1 MSIKEKI
8 TSLLFS
14 PKPKKTAEGEEEL
27 PQTWAEE
34 TAEPPVTGILDQS
47 LLELPAEHPI
57 NRLYDQ
63 RRKEHGYL
71 PSPRICLDEDGVLPE
86 EMVLKERNR
95 LQTILKGACLARMKE
110 ARGKDQVKKKKE
122 EAQEGPPVLEAKPFF
137 FLSADKLFAWMIV
150 FPPVGEGAELT
161 RELIYQAMITQGI
174 SYGVNTK
181 LVDRLPRDDRRY
193 FTLFLVAKGKP
204 AFDGKNGNIVDNFP
218 RVIERILEVD
228 EYDQVDYTALNL
240 IRNVKQGQEI
250 CRLIKPTEGEP
261 GRTVLDQE
269 VPAKS
274 GKSVPLPQGKNTEI
288 SEDGLSLLASIAGH
302 VEFSGR
308 SFQVK
313 PVMDIPGNVDFSTG
327 NITFLGDVNVHGDV
341 LSGFSVRAMGNIHV
355 DGAIEAGCTVEA
367 GGDLVVVKGILGD
380 GSTVVRAQRCV
391 FSKYVENSTIYVREN
406 LQTDC
411 IINGNVYCDGEVQ
424 VRSGRGCIMGG
435 RVWAAKLVSAQSV
448 GSQSECKTAI
458 ALGGLPCTN
467 FEREVV
473 AQELRELEIE
483 MEKLEAQLDSPV
495 KASLLGKLRMKLSV
509 SELKLRQMEDDLMD
523 IKLELNEKNDG
534 RLECGI
540 AYPGTELTF
549 GDEVL
554 RLRQESRQCIA
565 KLLYG
570 EIVLM

>member
-34 TAEPPVTGILDQS
+34 TVEPPVTGILDQS

-86 EMVLKERNR
+86 ELVLKERNR

-110 ARGKDQVKKKKE
+110 ARGKNQVKKKKE

-174 SYGVNTK
+174 SYGVDTK

-355 DGAIEAGCTVEA
+355 DGAIEAGCSVEA

-473 AQELRELEIE
+473 SQELRDLEIE

-495 KASLLGKLRMKLSV
+495 KASLLGKLRMKMSV